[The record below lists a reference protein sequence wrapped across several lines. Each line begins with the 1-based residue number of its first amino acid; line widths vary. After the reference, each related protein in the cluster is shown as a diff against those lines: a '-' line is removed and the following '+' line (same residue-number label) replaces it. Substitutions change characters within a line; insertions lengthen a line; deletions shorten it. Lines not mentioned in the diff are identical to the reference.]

1 MSDANRTRIF
11 RKPVWL
17 VVVLLLPVIGPLLW
31 IFMGKGPVP
40 SEASAPDNDTD
51 YLRSIGNDRE
61 HDARIAELEEEMRKL
76 DDEIAQARRTSMD
89 QHPSNHT
96 GAVPTLDATS
106 PDVDPDATDLGAGD
120 LGEPNLDDTKGK
132 GPDQDSEGTRS

>member
-1 MSDANRTRIF
+1 
-11 RKPVWL
+11 
-17 VVVLLLPVIGPLLW
+17 
-31 IFMGKGPVP
+31 
-40 SEASAPDNDTD
+40 
-51 YLRSIGNDRE
+51 
-61 HDARIAELEEEMRKL
+61 MRKL